1 MPGCPELAR
10 SMPSMDKKRTQFA
23 RRKVE
28 SFLVI
33 FLRGEDEKCLIAF
46 FVKLAEITRAFREN
60 QLPKSPKFSAVM
72 SNKIIRQIRN
82 SEGGYV
88 PLFRLL
94 PNLVTLASL
103 CIALTAIRYSTQG
116 NFAVASALLLFA
128 GFMDGVDGRLARF
141 FNASSD
147 FGAQLDSLVDF
158 VNFGVTPS
166 FVIYAWVNSF
176 NNDLAGLDWA
186 LVLFFAVCSA
196 IRLARFNVDLTR
208 EVSNPIL
215 EKYFFKGI
223 PAPVGAAMAMLPMVL
238 AYEFGEGFYSDPV
251 TVITYMSVLAVLMA
265 SRVPT
270 ISIKKIPIRND
281 SAYITLLILGSIIIG
296 LLTKPWLTLAI
307 IGVTYAI
314 SIPVTIFSYVRI
326 ELASRKK

>member
-1 MPGCPELAR
+1 MPKE
-10 SMPSMDKKRTQFA
+10 M
-23 RRKVE
+23 
-28 SFLVI
+28 
-33 FLRGEDEKCLIAF
+33 
-46 FVKLAEITRAFREN
+46 
-60 QLPKSPKFSAVM
+60 
-72 SNKIIRQIRN
+72 IRQIRT
-82 SEGGYV
+82 SEGAYF

-103 CIALTAIRYSTQG
+103 CIALTAIRFSMQG
-116 NFAVASALLLFA
+116 NFAIASALLLFA

-141 FNASSD
+141 LNSSSD

-158 VNFGVTPS
+158 VNFGVTPG
-166 FVIYAWVNSF
+166 FVVYAWVNSYGEMI
-176 NNDLAGLDWA
+176 GLDWA

-208 EVSNPIL
+208 DSVNPTL

-238 AYEFGEGFYSDPV
+238 TYEFGDGFYSDSV
-251 TVITYMSVLAVLMA
+251 LVIAYVGVLAVLMA

-270 ISIKKIPIRND
+270 ISIKKIPIKNEY
-281 SAYITLLILGSIIIG
+281 AYVTLLILGSIIIG
-296 LLTKPWLTLAI
+296 LMTKPWLTLAV

-314 SIPVTIFSYVRI
+314 SIPITIFSYVKI
-326 ELASRKK
+326 ELKSKNK

>member
-1 MPGCPELAR
+1 MQ
-10 SMPSMDKKRTQFA
+10 K
-23 RRKVE
+23 
-28 SFLVI
+28 
-33 FLRGEDEKCLIAF
+33 
-46 FVKLAEITRAFREN
+46 
-60 QLPKSPKFSAVM
+60 
-72 SNKIIRQIRN
+72 KIIQQIRN
-82 SEGGYV
+82 SEGDYI

-103 CIALTAIRYSTQG
+103 CIALTAIRYANQG
-116 NFAVASALLLFA
+116 NFAVASAFLLFA

-141 FNASSD
+141 FNSSSD

-158 VNFGVTPS
+158 VNFGVTPG
-166 FVIYAWVNSF
+166 FVIYAWVNSYG
-176 NNDLAGLDWA
+176 DVQGLDWA

-208 EVSNPIL
+208 EVVNPTL

-238 AYEFGEGFYSDPV
+238 TYEFGTGFYSEPV
-251 TVITYMSVLAVLMA
+251 LVITYMSVLAVLMA
-265 SRVPT
+265 SRIPT

-296 LLTKPWLTLAI
+296 LLTKPWLTLAV

-314 SIPVTIFSYVRI
+314 SIPVTTFFYVKI
-326 ELASRKK
+326 EFLSKNNKKN